1 MTGAA
6 IRLVV
11 FDCDGTL
18 VDSQHH
24 IVTAMGA
31 AFARNNLAVPDAR
44 TLRRTVG
51 LSPHVAMGELHP
63 GGDFHARASL
73 VEDFRQA
80 FQALRGQPGHDEL
93 LFDGAAEA
101 LATLDEAGYLLGV
114 ATGKSQR
121 GLRGTLERL
130 DLIHHFVTLQTA
142 DDAPSKPHP
151 AMVENAMAE
160 AGAAPAETVVIGDTT
175 FDMEM
180 AVSAGARAI
189 GVAWGYHEVDEL
201 WATGARAV
209 VDNFGALP
217 GAIAAL

>member
-1 MTGAA
+1 V

-18 VDSQHH
+18 VDSQHN
-24 IVTAMGA
+24 IVAAMGI
-31 AFARNNLAVPDAR
+31 AFSRNNLAVPDAR
-44 TLRRTVG
+44 ILRRTVG
-51 LSPHVAMGELHP
+51 LSPTVAMAELHP
-63 GGDFHARASL
+63 RGSFGIRTSL
-73 VEDFRQA
+73 VEDYRQA
-80 FQALRGQPGHDEL
+80 FLVLRSQPDHCEPL
-93 LFDGAAEA
+93 YDGAAEA
-101 LATLDEAGYLLGV
+101 IVALHEAGYLLGV

-121 GLRGTLERL
+121 GLRVTLERF
-130 DLIHHFVTLQTA
+130 DLTSRFVTLQTA

-151 AMVENAMAE
+151 GMVENAMAE
-160 AGAAPAETVVIGDTT
+160 AGATPAETVVIGDTT

-201 WATGARAV
+201 QATGAQAV
-209 VDNFGALP
+209 IDSFDALP

>member
-1 MTGAA
+1 M

-18 VDSQHH
+18 VDSQHN
-24 IVTAMGA
+24 IVAAMGT
-31 AFARNNLAVPDAR
+31 AFSRNNLAVPDAR

-51 LSPHVAMGELHP
+51 LSPSVAMAELHP
-63 GGDFHARASL
+63 RGNFAARTFL
-73 VEDFRQA
+73 VEDYSQA
-80 FQALRGQPGHDEL
+80 FRALRVLPDHDEP
-93 LFDGAAEA
+93 LFHGAAEA
-101 LATLDEAGYLLGV
+101 IAALDEAGYLLGV

-121 GLRGTLERL
+121 GLRLTLARF
-130 DLIHHFVTLQTA
+130 DLTSRFVTLQTA

-151 AMVENAMAE
+151 GMVENAMAE

-180 AVSAGARAI
+180 AVNAGAKAI

-201 WATGARAV
+201 RVTGAHTV
-209 VDNFGALP
+209 IDSFDALP

>member
-1 MTGAA
+1 L

-18 VDSQHH
+18 VDSQHN
-24 IVTAMGA
+24 IVAAMGS
-31 AFARNNLAVPDAR
+31 AFSRNNLAVPDAR

-51 LSPHVAMGELHP
+51 LSPAVAMAELHP
-63 GGDFHARASL
+63 GGDFGVRTSL
-73 VEDFRQA
+73 VEDYSQA
-80 FQALRGQPGHDEL
+80 FRALRLQSDHDEP
-93 LFDGAAEA
+93 LFPGAAEA
-101 LATLDEAGYLLGV
+101 IAAFDEAGYLLGV

-121 GLRGTLERL
+121 GLRLTLERFGL
-130 DLIHHFVTLQTA
+130 AHHFITLQTA

-151 AMVENAMAE
+151 GMAQNAMAE
-160 AGAAPAETVVIGDTT
+160 AGVAPDETVVIGDTT

-180 AVSAGARAI
+180 AVSAGAAAI

-201 WATGARAV
+201 RATGARTI
-209 VDNFGALP
+209 VDSFDALP